1 MFWQWPVRTL
11 GRLTLMFVK
20 LRSSWGLRLT
30 STDYTSLSGQLK
42 GPAGH
47 SLAHLM
53 TSWQCLFTKVRHQR
67 VLLSFQ

>member
-42 GPAGH
+42 GPAGQ
-47 SLAHLM
+47 SRTFDDIMAV
-53 TSWQCLFTKVRHQR
+53 FIY
-67 VLLSFQ
+67 